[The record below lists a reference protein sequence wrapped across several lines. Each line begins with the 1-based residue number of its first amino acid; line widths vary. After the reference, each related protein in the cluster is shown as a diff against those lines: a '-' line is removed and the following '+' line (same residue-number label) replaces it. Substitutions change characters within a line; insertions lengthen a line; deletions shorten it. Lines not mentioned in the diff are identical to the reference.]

1 MTCPQA
7 VASSLLLHADDT
19 CLVFQ
24 HEVVIETGKQLIR
37 DFSSLR
43 DWFVDRKLSIHFRQ
57 DNTKSILFS
66 TKHKPGN
73 AKSLNIINLT
83 ILKLNNI
90 QSKISRM

>member
-7 VASSLLLHADDT
+7 VASSLLLYAYDT

-24 HEVVIETGKQLIR
+24 HKIVIETGKQLIR
-37 DFSSLR
+37 DFSSLL
-43 DWFVDRKLSIHFRQ
+43 DWFVDRKLSIHFRP

>member
-7 VASSLLLHADDT
+7 VASSLLLYTDDT

-24 HEVVIETGKQLIR
+24 YEIVIETVKQLIR
-37 DFSSLR
+37 GFSSLR
-43 DWFVDRKLSIHFRQ
+43 DWFVDRKLSIHFRE
-57 DNTKSILFS
+57 DNTKAILFS

>member
-24 HEVVIETGKQLIR
+24 HEVIIETGKQLIR

-73 AKSLNIINLT
+73 AKSLNIM
-83 ILKLNNI
+83 KLNNI